1 MTLFALGLM
10 QRLGRTRDF
19 QNRGFIDF
27 TDSKGWWHVFCNVR
41 PQDDPDAWMNILKGY
56 GEQPTADEKYIRWM
70 DCFPSLYRIARWMEA
85 YSHVFLS
92 LDRRTPRELAVYL
105 APNEDPVL
113 DGSDILAPSLRNSLK
128 LGQHLVVREL
138 LRAGTL
144 KSDAAQSLAYMPN
157 FRVRTLFTLVGYPSP
172 DTGMAI
178 SQILR
183 SALGNRAGF
192 HGDYDIPLLIL
203 AGSSDLQGRVL
214 DIRQNDN
221 GFEDV
226 SAVYGMEM
234 DDESLV

>member
-27 TDSKGWWHVFCNVR
+27 TDSKRWWPVFCDVR
-41 PQDDPDAWMNILKGY
+41 PQDNPDAWMNILKDY
-56 GEQPTADEKYIRWM
+56 AEQPNADEKYIRWM

-92 LDRRTPRELAVYL
+92 LDQRTPRELVSYL

-113 DGSDILAPSLRNSLK
+113 DGSDILAPSLRNSLR

-144 KSDAAQSLAYMPN
+144 KSDTAQSLAYMPN
-157 FRVRTLFTLVGYPSP
+157 FRVRTLFTQIGYPSP
-172 DTGMAI
+172 DTGLAI

-183 SALGNRAGF
+183 SALGDRSGF

-203 AGSSDLQGRVL
+203 AGSADLQARVL
-214 DIRQNDN
+214 DIRHDDN
-221 GFEDV
+221 GFVDV
-226 SAVYGMEM
+226 STLYGLEM
-234 DDESLV
+234 DDESHV